1 MSARS
6 EAAGGIAGSAA
17 ALALAINFIGG
28 WEGSETTAY
37 LRRDLAALQL
47 QLSACGG
54 RLQTVLDDK
63 GSDHAVDQMPDTDL
77 IVVPD
82 HWLRP

>member
-1 MSARS
+1 MLGYLT
-6 EAAGGIAGSAA
+6 GGLA
-17 ALALAINFIGG
+17 ALAMASVGYVG
-28 WEGSETTAY
+28 V
-37 LRRDLAALQL
+37 LRADQAALQQDVASLQL

-54 RLQTVLDDK
+54 RLQTVMDDK

-77 IVVPD
+77 IAVPD

>member
-1 MSARS
+1 MLGYLT
-6 EAAGGIAGSAA
+6 GGLAVLAMASCVYVGVLRDDRD
-17 ALALAINFIGG
+17 ALQQDVA
-28 WEGSETTAY
+28 S
-37 LRRDLAALQL
+37 LQL

-63 GSDHAVDQMPDTDL
+63 GSDHAVDQLPDTDL
-77 IVVPD
+77 IAVPN

>member
-1 MSARS
+1 MLGYLTGGL
-6 EAAGGIAGSAA
+6 AAVSLASCVYAGVLRGDRD
-17 ALALAINFIGG
+17 ALQ
-28 WEGSETTAY
+28 
-37 LRRDLAALQL
+37 RDLAALHL

-77 IVVPD
+77 VDVPD

>member
-1 MSARS
+1 MLGYLT
-6 EAAGGIAGSAA
+6 GG
-17 ALALAINFIGG
+17 
-28 WEGSETTAY
+28 
-37 LRRDLAALQL
+37 LAAVAVASLGYAGVLRADRVALQQDVVSLQL

-54 RLQTVLDDK
+54 RLQTILDDK

-77 IVVPD
+77 IAVPD

>member
-1 MSARS
+1 MLGYLTGCFAAVAVASMGYAGALRADRSAMQQDV
-6 EAAGGIAGSAA
+6 ADI
-17 ALALAINFIGG
+17 
-28 WEGSETTAY
+28 
-37 LRRDLAALQL
+37 QL

-54 RLQTVLDDK
+54 RLQTILNDK

-77 IVVPD
+77 VAVPN

>member
-1 MSARS
+1 MLSYLT
-6 EAAGGIAGSAA
+6 GG
-17 ALALAINFIGG
+17 
-28 WEGSETTAY
+28 
-37 LRRDLAALQL
+37 LAAVAVASVGYAGVLRADRVALQQDVANLQL

-63 GSDHAVDQMPDTDL
+63 GSDHAVDQIPDAELVD
-77 IVVPD
+77 VPD

>member
-1 MSARS
+1 MLAYFTGGLGLITV
-6 EAAGGIAGSAA
+6 AA
-17 ALALAINFIGG
+17 
-28 WEGSETTAY
+28 TAY
-37 LRRDLAALQL
+37 AATMRAGHTDLRHQLQDATF

-63 GSDHAVDQMPDTDL
+63 GSDHVVDQIPDADL
-77 IVVPD
+77 VDVPD